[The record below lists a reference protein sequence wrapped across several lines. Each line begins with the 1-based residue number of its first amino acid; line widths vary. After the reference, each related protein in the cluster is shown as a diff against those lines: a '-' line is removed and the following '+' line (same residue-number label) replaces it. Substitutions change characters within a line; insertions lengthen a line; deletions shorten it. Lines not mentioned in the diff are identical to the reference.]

1 MILSTIHLILVIS
14 FVSVTALLLSLTV
27 LQRIRIRRVRMTW
40 RSSRVSRVPI
50 WPILFVGAVTVFLV
64 YAQNIFP
71 AIHLSVYL
79 GYLLGGILWFI
90 AVILSSTSVI
100 TDYGIIP
107 EIGRSGEAVAWGQ
120 ISDYFEVK
128 DERRV
133 YFVFIYQDFIG
144 VRQRL
149 ELAVPVIEVDRFLS
163 IVRSKLDIRV
173 EESVYEMTDSKAI
186 ERE

>member
-1 MILSTIHLILVIS
+1 MVLSTLHLILVIS

-149 ELAVPVIEVDRFLS
+149 ELAVPVIEVDRFSS

>member
-1 MILSTIHLILVIS
+1 MVLSTLHLILVVS
-14 FVSVTALLLSLTV
+14 FVGVTALLLSLTV
-27 LQRIRIRRVRMTW
+27 LERIRIRRIRMTW

-50 WPILFVGAVTVFLV
+50 WPILFVGTVTVFLV

-71 AIHLSVYL
+71 AIHVSLYL
-79 GYLLGGILWFI
+79 GYLLGGIFWFL
-90 AVILSSTSVI
+90 AVIIASTSVI

-107 EIGRSGEAVAWGQ
+107 EIGRSGDAVAWGQ

-133 YFVFIYQDFIG
+133 FFVFIYQDFIG
-144 VRQRL
+144 VHQRL
-149 ELAVPVIEVDRFLS
+149 ELAVPSIEVDRFLS

-173 EESVYEMTDSKAI
+173 EESVYEITDSKAI

>member
-1 MILSTIHLILVIS
+1 MLSSLHLILVTS
-14 FVSVTALLLSLTV
+14 FVGVTALLLSLTV

-40 RSSRVSRVPI
+40 RTNRVSGLPI
-50 WPILFVGAVTVFLV
+50 WPILFVGTVTVFLV
-64 YAQNIFP
+64 YAKNIFP
-71 AIHLSVYL
+71 TASVWIYL
-79 GYLLGGILWFI
+79 GYMAGGVLWFV
-90 AVILSSTSVI
+90 AVMLSTTSVV

-120 ISDYFEVK
+120 ISDYFEVQ

-133 YFVFIYQDFIG
+133 HFVFIYQDFIG

-149 ELAVPVIEVDRFLS
+149 EVAVPSAEVDRFLS
-163 IVRSKLDIRV
+163 IVRSKLDTRI
-173 EESVYEMTDSKAI
+173 EESILEIADSKAL